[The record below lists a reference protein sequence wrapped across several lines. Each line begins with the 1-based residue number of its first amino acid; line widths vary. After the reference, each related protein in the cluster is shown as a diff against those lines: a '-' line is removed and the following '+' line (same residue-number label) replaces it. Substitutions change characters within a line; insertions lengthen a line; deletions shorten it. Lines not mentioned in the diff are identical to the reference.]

1 MRDGAMFRKTSGA
14 ILCPSCGRLT
24 NADAPVC
31 LVCGRRNPGMW
42 GFGGA
47 LGLLFR
53 RWNFTNA
60 VTAACV
66 ALYVIS
72 LIFDPRAALRP
83 RGFLEVFS
91 PSAEAL
97 WALGAA
103 GAIPWH
109 YGRWWTL
116 FTAIYLH
123 GGLLHILFNVLWI
136 RQLGPAIEE
145 VYGPARLVVIFT
157 VAGAAGFLAS
167 NWVGHPFTIGAS
179 GSVFGLLGAI
189 VAFGYK
195 RGGTY
200 GAMILRQ
207 YGYMALLM
215 FVLSFFMRG
224 VNNSAH
230 VGGFLGGALAGL
242 AMALAE
248 RRRETP
254 LDWLLAAA
262 CIAVTAL
269 GFALAIRTAFF
280 G

>member
-1 MRDGAMFRKTSGA
+1 MFRRKTTGT
-14 ILCPSCGRLT
+14 IVCPSCGRLT
-24 NADAPVC
+24 SAEAKEC

-42 GFGGA
+42 GFA
-47 LGLLFR
+47 VPLRTLFAR
-53 RWNFTNA
+53 RGFTDI
-60 VTAACV
+60 VTVVCV
-66 ALYVIS
+66 VLYVAS
-72 LIFDPRAALRP
+72 LVVDPSAALSP
-83 RGFLEVFS
+83 KAYFDVFS
-91 PSAEAL
+91 PSISAL
-97 WALGAA
+97 RALGAA
-103 GAIPWH
+103 GVDPWEH
-109 YGRWWTL
+109 GHWWTI

-123 GGLLHILFNVLWI
+123 GGLLHIFFNVLWI

-157 VAGAAGFLAS
+157 VAGAAGFVAS

-269 GFALAIRTAFF
+269 GFALAIGTAFF
-280 G
+280 A